1 MLIFSDSC
9 SLDSCLLLLSLL
21 LICSVAQSCP
31 ALWDPMDY
39 SMPGFPVLHIFQGLL
54 ILTSIESAMP
64 SLSLANFL
72 KLLGWH
78 FLILWSLF
86 QIDLLNLFCPFPL
99 ICSISLLFSSVFWR
113 FPWVYLLNLL
123 LNLFFNLSN
132 HIFKTLLWFF
142 YISLFLRMQSFS
154 ETKSKMNSEFFSQC
168 SISNSFVV
176 NFSFS
181 FFSPS

>member
-1 MLIFSDSC
+1 MPPVVVIVAHLFSCSVMSSPLRPHGLQHARLPCPPHLPGLAQSHVHWVGDAILISGKFSEIIRLIFLN
-9 SLDSCLLLLSLL
+9 SLISFSPLK
-21 LICSVAQSCP
+21 
-31 ALWDPMDY
+31 
-39 SMPGFPVLHIFQGLL
+39 
-54 ILTSIESAMP
+54 
-64 SLSLANFL
+64 FL
-72 KLLGWH
+72 RL
-78 FLILWSLF
+78 
-86 QIDLLNLFCPFPL
+86 DLLNLFCPFPL

-154 ETKSKMNSEFFSQC
+154 EAKSKMNSEFFSQC